1 MYITRED
8 YDGKPLLIKQGAL
21 LLWGVP
27 LAKWVRKGAVRHL
40 YRLND
45 FYAEMCYDENSG
57 RLIGIST
64 FTNSFRLSL
73 YLDQLKRRE
82 LISNIY

>member
-1 MYITRED
+1 MHITRED

-21 LLWGVP
+21 LIWGVP
-27 LAKWVRKGAVRHL
+27 LAKWVCKGITRHV

-45 FYAEMCYDENSG
+45 FYAEMCYDESSS

-64 FTNSFRLSL
+64 FTNSYRLSL
-73 YLDQLKRRE
+73 YLDRLKRRE
-82 LISNIY
+82 LISNIC